1 MLLLMDIQSCCVTKQ
16 QKFIWNNSYFNCIL
30 YEEFVQKIHFYVL
43 KESIIYYIIFL
54 FWELTWQK
62 PFLRTDSLV

>member
-16 QKFIWNNSYFNCIL
+16 QKFIWNSYFNCIL